1 MQDLGKR
8 LARGEASA
16 IAELYD
22 ACADRLHHYLTLR
35 VGNRDTASDIL
46 QEVFLRVV
54 RGRKRF
60 AAVENPLAYVFTIA
74 RNETN
79 RWLGRRRQ
87 RPRTIELTAADL
99 FAVDSSDPTA
109 VCDVAELIVAALN
122 RLDDIDRELVEL
134 KIYGEL
140 TFREISDI
148 TDMPAATRYRRA
160 LERMRPWLEKQ
171 LP

>member
-1 MQDLGKR
+1 M
-8 LARGEASA
+8 
-16 IAELYD
+16 
-22 ACADRLHHYLTLR
+22 
-35 VGNRDTASDIL
+35 
-46 QEVFLRVV
+46 
-54 RGRKRF
+54 
-60 AAVENPLAYVFTIA
+60 ENPLAYVFTIA
-74 RNETN
+74 RNETI
-79 RWLGRRRQ
+79 RWLGRQ

-109 VCDVAELIVAALN
+109 VCDVAELIVAALS

-148 TDMPAATRYRRA
+148 TDMPAATVATRYRRA